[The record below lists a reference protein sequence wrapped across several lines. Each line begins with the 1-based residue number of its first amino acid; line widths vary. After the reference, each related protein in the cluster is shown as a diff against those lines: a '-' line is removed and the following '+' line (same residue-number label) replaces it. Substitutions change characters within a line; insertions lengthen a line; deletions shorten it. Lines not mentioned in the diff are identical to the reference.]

1 MVFHDNKMTDEN
13 YGRMQEGNMSACS
26 QLAEQ
31 LSACIF
37 NEVKDEVK
45 IGRGSVIG
53 IRDDMIF
60 RVMGEVTAQIMD
72 LFFFLLALCIVGYI
86 PVVVIVHYQNEVMV
100 GNVFMAFEMAGFMHQ
115 AEAAFCSTRTHS
127 FVWQLALM
135 PVSDTC

>member
-13 YGRMQEGNMSACS
+13 MAGCKKETCQRVASWRSNS
-26 QLAEQ
+26 
-31 LSACIF
+31 CIF

-60 RVMGEVTAQIMD
+60 RVMGEVAGQIMD
-72 LFFFLLALCIVGYI
+72 FFFFLLALCIEGYI

-115 AEAAFCSTRTHS
+115 AEAAFCST
-127 FVWQLALM
+127 
-135 PVSDTC
+135 